1 MDKKMTYTEKFSK
14 KKKHK
19 EKIEAENLKI
29 MKEFLKIEGYR
40 IEVSERS
47 FILFED
53 EEHYMNVF
61 YLEKVIFDFINN
73 LLYSEDIGKEIRVY
87 FRLSLIKKYLESL
100 ERCRIIKIF
109 YVDTK
114 CENPFKIKFPFI
126 SYFEDNDKK
135 QEYYHKIKELHRTK
149 KKGKKEIKRKD
160 CQLYEGNR
168 LYKNF
173 VRFYKLLS
181 RRIDIKYYRRKN
193 NEFCD
198 TDIYPHII
206 RYKKSYLIRIT
217 DKDANTDSDMD
228 TDTDTDTDADVVTDV
243 DEDY

>member
-29 MKEFLKIEGYR
+29 MKEFLKMEGYR

-53 EEHYMNVF
+53 EEHYKNVF

-73 LLYSEDIGKEIRVY
+73 LLYSEDRGKEIRVY
-87 FRLSLIKKYLESL
+87 FHLLIKKYLGSL
-100 ERCRIIKIF
+100 ERFRTIKIF
-109 YVDTK
+109 YDDTK

-126 SYFEDNDKK
+126 SYFEDIDKK

-149 KKGKKEIKRKD
+149 NKGKKEIKNERIVNFMKAAV
-160 CQLYEGNR
+160 CI
-168 LYKNF
+168 KNLLDF
-173 VRFYKLLS
+173 VS
-181 RRIDIKYYRRKN
+181 
-193 NEFCD
+193 C
-198 TDIYPHII
+198 
-206 RYKKSYLIRIT
+206 
-217 DKDANTDSDMD
+217 
-228 TDTDTDTDADVVTDV
+228 
-243 DEDY
+243 